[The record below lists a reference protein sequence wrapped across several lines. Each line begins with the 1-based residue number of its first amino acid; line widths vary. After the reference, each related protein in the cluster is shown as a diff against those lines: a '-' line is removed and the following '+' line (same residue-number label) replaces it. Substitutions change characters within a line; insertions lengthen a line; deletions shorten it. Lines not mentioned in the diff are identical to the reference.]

1 MKLLAELRRRNVL
14 RAAIAYVV
22 TAWVIVESS
31 SLLLS
36 IFKAPD
42 WAAQTIV
49 IMLVAGF
56 PVAVVFA
63 WMFEITPEGIKP
75 DREVSADSAGSA
87 ASSRYLVMV
96 TIVMAMIAVG
106 LIAVDRFLIQ
116 DDAAPPPR
124 DGPPVIAVLPFEVVG
139 SSEGA
144 SLAEGLHH
152 DLLTRLSK
160 LHAFAVISRTSM
172 LEYRGASRNMREIG
186 KELGADFVI
195 EGGVQFA
202 GNRVR
207 VNMQLVDTAFD
218 EHRWADTYDR
228 ELTATDLFAIQ
239 SDLAIDIANQ
249 LELTLSPQDRQQVIE
264 LPTRNTEAYAAYL
277 RGLATLDNPDLGQER
292 LALAHAEIR
301 RAIALDPEF
310 TAALTQLVKHA
321 GFGQLIWSDLDEMLA
336 EVAEALAKLRQVA
349 PNSYETGIAQI
360 YYLYYARN
368 EFDAIL
374 PAIAELE
381 ARGALSDDAIY
392 MRGKALRRAG
402 RVEEAYQ
409 AYLAAERLNP
419 RALRI
424 IGDLLGTSIML
435 GNCERAGLHASAALA
450 VAPDDVVAR
459 TLAAD
464 YELQCTGNTERAGE
478 LVRGYEFTSDSAL
491 WAALGVAAFARDWD
505 RAIELLE
512 QGEQSYD
519 WWGDRVQDQL
529 LLAMLLRKQG
539 RHRESDA
546 LLDVIESAIG
556 SSEPPDRSPFRDNAY
571 KGIRMRYAAMRG
583 DDDEKRRWSDE
594 LAQNMQGA
602 SAHDPITRAAAY
614 RFFAFE
620 FADAGQ
626 TERAIDALKLM
637 FAGPSFIT
645 FRYVDAHP
653 AFDDLRDDP
662 RYIELKRHYGDT
674 FQGQ

>member
-239 SDLAIDIANQ
+239 
-249 LELTLSPQDRQQVIE
+249 
-264 LPTRNTEAYAAYL
+264 
-277 RGLATLDNPDLGQER
+277 
-292 LALAHAEIR
+292 
-301 RAIALDPEF
+301 
-310 TAALTQLVKHA
+310 
-321 GFGQLIWSDLDEMLA
+321 
-336 EVAEALAKLRQVA
+336 
-349 PNSYETGIAQI
+349 
-360 YYLYYARN
+360 
-368 EFDAIL
+368 
-374 PAIAELE
+374 
-381 ARGALSDDAIY
+381 
-392 MRGKALRRAG
+392 
-402 RVEEAYQ
+402 
-409 AYLAAERLNP
+409 
-419 RALRI
+419 
-424 IGDLLGTSIML
+424 
-435 GNCERAGLHASAALA
+435 
-450 VAPDDVVAR
+450 
-459 TLAAD
+459 
-464 YELQCTGNTERAGE
+464 
-478 LVRGYEFTSDSAL
+478 
-491 WAALGVAAFARDWD
+491 
-505 RAIELLE
+505 
-512 QGEQSYD
+512 
-519 WWGDRVQDQL
+519 
-529 LLAMLLRKQG
+529 
-539 RHRESDA
+539 
-546 LLDVIESAIG
+546 
-556 SSEPPDRSPFRDNAY
+556 
-571 KGIRMRYAAMRG
+571 
-583 DDDEKRRWSDE
+583 
-594 LAQNMQGA
+594 
-602 SAHDPITRAAAY
+602 
-614 RFFAFE
+614 
-620 FADAGQ
+620 
-626 TERAIDALKLM
+626 
-637 FAGPSFIT
+637 
-645 FRYVDAHP
+645 
-653 AFDDLRDDP
+653 
-662 RYIELKRHYGDT
+662 
-674 FQGQ
+674 